1 MPQGRTADAQI
12 KTLVTKMTYMKPG
25 TSFFVEGVGRED
37 MEFLRRPVLKMGMG
51 IRIVE
56 VEFDEIYH
64 CHGVRVWREEGDYDV
79 L

>member
-1 MPQGRTADAQI
+1 MTLA
-12 KTLVTKMTYMKPG
+12 TLVEKMTYMKPG
-25 TSFFVEGVGRED
+25 TSFFVEGVTSAD
-37 MEFLRRPVLKMGMG
+37 MAFLRRPVLKMGMG
-51 IRIVE
+51 IMIVE

>member
-1 MPQGRTADAQI
+1 MPQGRTADAQVR
-12 KTLVTKMTYMKPG
+12 TLVKKMMWMKPG
-25 TSFFVEGVGRED
+25 TSFFVEGVRAAD
-37 MEFLRRPVLKMGMG
+37 MNFLRRPVLKAGMG

-56 VEFDEIYH
+56 VECDEIYQ